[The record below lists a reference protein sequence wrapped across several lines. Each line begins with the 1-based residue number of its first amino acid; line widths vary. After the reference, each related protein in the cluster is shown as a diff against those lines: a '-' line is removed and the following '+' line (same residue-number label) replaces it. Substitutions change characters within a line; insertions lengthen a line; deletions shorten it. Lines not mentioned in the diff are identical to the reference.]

1 MNSSLLRQRNRGL
14 IQFAVT
20 GRHVGFNRVKKVL
33 ESDIIHLASTFSGKM
48 NDFIWLRAK
57 MMDWPIYQ
65 NIYINIYSDRLLFI
79 LLVTTNLEDSSL
91 QLLWVR

>member
-33 ESDIIHLASTFSGKM
+33 ESDIIHLASTFSGK
-48 NDFIWLRAK
+48 NFIWLRAK

-65 NIYINIYSDRLLFI
+65 KIYINIYSDRLLFI

-91 QLLWVR
+91 QLL